1 MYIKCK
7 NKFCFSKNK
16 SVGAFFIKFNSNE
29 DPGLKKSL
37 FYFLDSYH
45 FLVKASR
52 RYTNIHNHINKR
64 GNKNLYTELCFLG
77 PWNWLLD

>member
-45 FLVKASR
+45 FFSQGIQALHKHS
-52 RYTNIHNHINKR
+52 
-64 GNKNLYTELCFLG
+64 
-77 PWNWLLD
+77 